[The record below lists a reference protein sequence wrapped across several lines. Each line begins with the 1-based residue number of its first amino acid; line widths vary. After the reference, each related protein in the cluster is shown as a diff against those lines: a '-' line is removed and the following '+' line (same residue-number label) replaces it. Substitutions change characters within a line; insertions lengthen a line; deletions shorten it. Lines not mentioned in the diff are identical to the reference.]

1 MASRPA
7 VFALVLAAVAL
18 LPGCHAGGA
27 SGLSA
32 RPSPTLP
39 GVSLTATEAIEQHN
53 LNAARVQALEAQP
66 RISVTAPGVPRGSV
80 DGRMALERPR
90 NFKLELSAT
99 MRSHPVADIG
109 SNDDEFWFWT
119 ESKQDKNVYV
129 CSYGD
134 VDRAPLSAAF
144 QPDWIVEAMGLRTI
158 RPEEAA
164 GATIKADPNGLD
176 TILTVRR
183 RGPRGETLI
192 KETVIETAT
201 GRIKEHRLYGVEG
214 RGSRPVLLASA
225 RISKVQQVRAPAP
238 PGEPSSEPVTLP
250 QSVRLTWHQQ
260 QKFVMD
266 VALNDVK
273 VNPRF
278 DDEQRAYFFT
288 EPVKPGF
295 ARKSLGEGPG
305 LAGGPTTI
313 RESRT
318 IPPSP
323 SAKVQLGDPIP
334 IGPDGEERTPA
345 DPRALDADL
354 PPLSSRANGPG
365 AVVGA
370 RVPTVPEGFPT
381 ENLVRQDLTP
391 PGFER

>member
-158 RPEEAA
+158 TRDEAKQMVSKQGDA
-164 GATIKADPNGLD
+164 YG
-176 TILTVRR
+176 TVKLVSTR
-183 RGPRGETLI
+183 RGKNGETLT
-192 KETVIETAT
+192 KETVLDQS
-201 GRIKEHRLYGVEG
+201 GRIKEHRLYQGQG
-214 RGSRPVLLASA
+214 KDKTLLASA
-225 RISKVQQVRAPAP
+225 SISEFRPVTIDGKESVVLPYRFRLDWVPEKLTLDIQLNYPKVVPGFSEEQREARFSEPEIPGTRRLNLAELAPNGAASASTRPADPASPTPPRTRTSRAA
-238 PGEPSSEPVTLP
+238 PSS
-250 QSVRLTWHQQ
+250 
-260 QKFVMD
+260 
-266 VALNDVK
+266 
-273 VNPRF
+273 
-278 DDEQRAYFFT
+278 RA
-288 EPVKPGF
+288 
-295 ARKSLGEGPG
+295 S
-305 LAGGPTTI
+305 
-313 RESRT
+313 S
-318 IPPSP
+318 
-323 SAKVQLGDPIP
+323 VQLGSPEPFGVDDSARAPRDPVS
-334 IGPDGEERTPA
+334 
-345 DPRALDADL
+345 LSADL
-354 PPLSSRANGPG
+354 PAPASDPSVNRVVRPALPRA
-365 AVVGA
+365 VD
-370 RVPTVPEGFPT
+370 
-381 ENLVRQDLTP
+381 Q
-391 PGFER
+391 